1 MAATDRG
8 LVTTRTTRTLG
19 ALWLLA
25 FVAVHLEQYVV
36 SADLLSPVQRLPGP
50 GPGRGHDPGSAPRPY

>member
-1 MAATDRG
+1 M
-8 LVTTRTTRTLG
+8 TTRTTRTLG

-50 GPGRGHDPGSAPRPY
+50 GPGRGPRPRGLPHARIR